1 MIESYVNKEIF
12 NSSNKK
18 LSPVIKQYLSIKE
31 QNEDCIIF
39 YRLGDFYELFLD
51 DAVIGSRI
59 LDLTL
64 TGKDCGVGERAPM
77 CGIPFH
83 AYESYAQRL
92 IERGYKVA
100 ICEQT
105 DQIVNGLVQRE
116 IVRII
121 TPGTVV
127 ESSML
132 NERKNS
138 YIMCIYCN
146 KNTISYA
153 YSDISTGEIKVAEY
167 SGENID
173 EYINDQIVRIMP
185 SEIICNKQMF
195 ELSKDLACFLRDG
208 YRFSEYF
215 DWAFNPKEAENKI
228 LEQYKIKSLQ
238 GFDIADK
245 ECVIPVGALLA
256 YFQETQKR
264 DLKHLNFPKKIFD
277 QEYMYL
283 DTNTRRNLEIE
294 QSMHNGERKGSLLW
308 VLDNTCTNI
317 GSRLLRNWVRQP
329 LQNKAE
335 IDKRLDMVQT
345 MVDDTI
351 LRSNLKIAL
360 SKVQDIERIIGKVGY
375 GSFSPK
381 DCVALKTSL
390 YQVPMIRQILAVNKN
405 DNLRALA
412 EQLTDVHEI
421 ADMINATIVDE
432 PPLLFKNGNY
442 IKTGFNANLD
452 HIKSIRDQAQTY
464 INQMEAQEREIT
476 GIKTLKIGHNRVFG
490 YYIEV
495 GKQYSEQVP
504 FRYVRKQTTA
514 NGERYITEELKQ
526 FETEV
531 FSSQENALQLEQEI
545 FEHVK
550 NQILDNAPVLQ
561 QIARVIAQV
570 DCIYSLATV
579 AITNDYHRPNIT
591 TGKEIN
597 IVAGRHPVV
606 EKMQREC
613 DFIPNDCKLNESD
626 QRTMILTGPNMAGK
640 STFMRQVA
648 LITYMAHIGSF
659 VPARSADVCI
669 VDRIFT
675 RIGASDD
682 LSVGQSTFMVE
693 MIEVANILH
702 YATNNSLIILDE
714 VGRGTS
720 TFDGL
725 SIAWAVVE
733 YLSKHLNAKT
743 LFATHYHELMQLEGL
758 YEGVKNFCISIKE
771 IGGQLVFMRKI
782 MRGSATK
789 SYGIEVAS
797 LAGLPKEI
805 INRAKELI
813 KELESNQVNT
823 EFTPNKANNIPPK
836 ASEIIDN
843 LKSIDTN
850 NLTPLVAFDTLI
862 RLIELSKS

>member
-1 MIESYVNKEIF
+1 MIETYVNKEIF
-12 NSSNKK
+12 NSNNKK
-18 LSPVIKQYLSIKE
+18 LSPVIKQFLSIKE
-31 QNEDCIIF
+31 NNEDCIIF

-105 DQIVNGLVQRE
+105 DEIRNGLVQRE

-138 YIMCIYCN
+138 YIMCIYAD
-146 KNTISYA
+146 KNAISYA
-153 YSDISTGEIKVAEY
+153 YSDLSTGEIKVAEY
-167 SGENID
+167 VGENIS

-185 SEIICNKQMF
+185 SEIICNKHMM
-195 ELSKDLACFLRDG
+195 ELSKDLVCFLRDG
-208 YRFSEYF
+208 YRFNEYF
-215 DWAFNPKEAENKI
+215 DWAFNPSDAEKQI
-228 LEQYKIKSLQ
+228 LDQYGLKSIK
-238 GFDIADK
+238 GFDIDSKPCIAA
-245 ECVIPVGALLA
+245 IGALLA
-256 YFQETQKR
+256 YFHETQKR
-264 DLKHLNFPKKIFD
+264 DLKHLNFPKKVYD

-294 QSMHNGERKGSLLW
+294 QTMRDGDKKGTLLW

-329 LQNKAE
+329 LQNKQT
-335 IDKRLDMVQT
+335 IDKRLNMVEAL
-345 MVDDTI
+345 VGDTV
-351 LRSNLKIAL
+351 LRSNLKTTL
-360 SKVQDIERIIGKVGY
+360 SKVQDIERIVGKVGY

-390 YQVPMIRQILAVNKN
+390 YQVPLIKKVLSVNN
-405 DNLRALA
+405 NQDLLDLSN
-412 EQLTDVHEI
+412 QLVDVHEI

-442 IKTGFNANLD
+442 IKPGFNANLD
-452 HIKSIRDQAQTY
+452 HIKSLRDQATNY
-464 INQMEAQEREIT
+464 IDAMEQQEREAT

-495 GKQYSEQVP
+495 GKQYAEQVP
-504 FRYVRKQTTA
+504 FKYVRKQTTA

-526 FETEV
+526 FEDEV
-531 FSSQENALQLEQEI
+531 FNAQANALSLEESI
-545 FEHVK
+545 FAQVK
-550 NQILDNAPVLQ
+550 EQILANAPVLQ
-561 QIARVIAQV
+561 QIARVVAQI
-570 DCIYSLATV
+570 DCLYSLATV
-579 AITNDYHRPNIT
+579 AITNDYHKPNIT

-606 EKMQREC
+606 EKMQRDS
-613 DFIPNDCKLNESD
+613 DFISNDCKLNESD

-640 STFMRQVA
+640 STYMRQVA

-659 VPARSADVCI
+659 VPARSADICL

-758 YEGVKNFCISIKE
+758 YEGVKNFCIAIKE

-782 MRGSATK
+782 MRGSATR
-789 SYGIEVAS
+789 SYGVEVAS

-805 INRAKELI
+805 ITRAKELI
-813 KELESNQVNT
+813 KEFESQKVNNEVQKESEVLDT
-823 EFTPNKANNIPPK
+823 LRAIDPN
-836 ASEIIDN
+836 
-843 LKSIDTN
+843 T
-850 NLTPLVAFDTLI
+850 LTPLVAFDTLV
-862 RLIELSKS
+862 RLIDMAK